1 VSVPSGTLVSVN
13 TGRVEELVTPARTFR
28 TAIVKRPRTGPVHA
42 GRLGLEG
49 DEQGDRRVHGG
60 VDKAVYLYTAEHY
73 DFWRGELG
81 EPQLSPGTFGENL
94 TVAGL
99 DETRLHIGDELAIG
113 GARFQVSEPRL
124 PCATLAARMGRPD
137 MQKRF
142 VASERPG
149 VYLRV
154 LVEGPRSRSSTLI
167 LAAGAY
173 DRCSAWPP
181 AARTMPRPCARYSPL
196 PSSAA
201 CAPTSCAGFRRS
213 RTSPRT
219 SPDWHDRP
227 GSGHVSGRVRSAPLY
242 PRRFQPFRTPR
253 PVARATCLTFNSMC
267 Q

>member
-1 VSVPSGTLVSVN
+1 VSATSGTLVSVN
-13 TGRVEELVTPARTFR
+13 TGRVEELVTRARTFR

-81 EPQLSPGTFGENL
+81 EPELSPGTFGENL

-99 DETRLHIGDELAIG
+99 DETQLHIGDELMIG

-154 LVEGPRSRSSTLI
+154 LVEGPVETDEAVEVVYAHAGRWSVRQVFR
-167 LAAGAY
+167 LATGRENDA
-173 DRCSAWPP
+173 SAMRELLALAELGGVRANIERRLSALTREPSDLP
-181 AARTMPRPCARYSPL
+181 GLAR
-196 PSSAA
+196 
-201 CAPTSCAGFRRS
+201 
-213 RTSPRT
+213 
-219 SPDWHDRP
+219 
-227 GSGHVSGRVRSAPLY
+227 
-242 PRRFQPFRTPR
+242 
-253 PVARATCLTFNSMC
+253 
-267 Q
+267 